1 VTNEKLEPLL
11 EVIMKS
17 GKIMSINEMWDDY
30 CNHEDISY
38 FVTLI
43 IEKGDKDVIFG
54 NLKKL
59 GFREV

>member
-1 VTNEKLEPLL
+1 
-11 EVIMKS
+11 
-17 GKIMSINEMWDDY
+17 MWDDY